1 MCNSLTLMSPS
12 SLPPSPPLSLLGGIN
27 NKSNYKDVFSSTNTN
42 WTCFQILP
50 FFSSPSFSSSFFT
63 RFTFL
68 WLAAFLRPPP
78 CPSASSSESENS
90 SSQAILLSWARTKT
104 GETKFIYVPLT
115 ANRLELSVHLPI
127 LPKFMLHVRLKLY
140 KSLTGDAF
148 VRVLLILISAVRAGS
163 VLRNRL
169 HLDTRCMRQHTQ
181 ILEQALLYLL

>member
-27 NKSNYKDVFSSTNTN
+27 NKSNYKDVFSFTNTN

-50 FFSSPSFSSSFFT
+50 FFSSLSFSSSFFT

-104 GETKFIYVPLT
+104 QEKKIYVPLT
-115 ANRLELSVHLPI
+115 ANRLELTVYIFPSFPSSCYMYV
-127 LPKFMLHVRLKLY
+127 
-140 KSLTGDAF
+140 
-148 VRVLLILISAVRAGS
+148 
-163 VLRNRL
+163 
-169 HLDTRCMRQHTQ
+169 
-181 ILEQALLYLL
+181 